1 MFRWDSLWALNLA
14 KATPVWA
21 FLSMPFPSASIVFG
35 WPICDNRHKKW
46 KIRTILAI
54 NNCSMRQQALI
65 DTREIWRARKLRKS
79 SSRRIQMQL
88 LVLEAFLNFPK
99 CFITWLTHTWS
110 MTQLFC
116 CMISGEKYPPL
127 IFKGR
132 KTPPACKIGCCG
144 TFALLKN
151 LLSMNWIRT
160 QNRPWNMIQ
169 SRRCVKEKQKI
180 FYLSFSLER
189 TSRPECLWCS
199 GRRGPLRCALGELS
213 FKQARPT

>member
-21 FLSMPFPSASIVFG
+21 FLSMPLPSASIVFG
-35 WPICDNRHKKW
+35 WPICDNRQKKW

-79 SSRRIQMQL
+79 SSRWIQMQL
-88 LVLEAFLNFPK
+88 LILEVFLNFLK

-110 MTQLFC
+110 MTQWFC
-116 CMISGEKYPPL
+116 WMISGEKYPSL
-127 IFKGR
+127 IFNGR

-144 TFALLKN
+144 TVALLKS
-151 LLSMNWIRT
+151 LLSMLWTESEHRIDLETWFNWED
-160 QNRPWNMIQ
+160 
-169 SRRCVKEKQKI
+169 V
-180 FYLSFSLER
+180 
-189 TSRPECLWCS
+189 
-199 GRRGPLRCALGELS
+199 
-213 FKQARPT
+213 